1 MCDFCKREQVTDDI
15 SEMVNI
21 IGGGRNWNRRKLK
34 CDGFIGILD

>member
-21 IGGGRNWNRRKLK
+21 IGGGRNWNRRKLR
-34 CDGFIGILD
+34 CDEPISILD

>member
-21 IGGGRNWNRRKLK
+21 IGGVGIGIGEKLK
-34 CDGFIGILD
+34 CDGFISILD